1 MEMGIIKFGFHYQF
15 VVQTVLENL
24 STMKRGSE
32 K

>member
-1 MEMGIIKFGFHYQF
+1 MEMRIIRFGFHYQV

-24 STMKRGSE
+24 NTMKRGSE